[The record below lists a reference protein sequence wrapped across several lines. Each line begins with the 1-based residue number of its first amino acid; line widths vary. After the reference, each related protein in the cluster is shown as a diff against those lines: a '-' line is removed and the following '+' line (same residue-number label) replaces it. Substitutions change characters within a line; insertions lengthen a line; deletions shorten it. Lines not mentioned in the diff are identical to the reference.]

1 MIMKRL
7 LLCLA
12 MSLILMMALPTGPAL
27 AVNDPFA
34 PAEQCDAPQGE
45 AIGHPASR
53 REQADPASPPF
64 SANNPGQSDGA
75 EGNRSQ
81 ATAHCANA
89 RP

>member
-1 MIMKRL
+1 MRKL
-7 LLCLA
+7 VVCLA
-12 MSLILMMALPTGPAL
+12 ISVVLVVALLAGSAL

-45 AIGHPASR
+45 AIGHPAFA
-53 REQADPASPPF
+53 REQAEPAGAPF
-64 SANNPGQSDGA
+64 SANNPGVSDGA

-89 RP
+89 QP